1 MSQEEKEAPNYKAS
15 GLLSKEALT
24 VSAGIL
30 KFSAPPEA
38 RMPSL
43 KYRLYVFKDS
53 ENINIYHIHRQP
65 FYLVG
70 RDRSIVDIPVDHP
83 SCSKQHAVIVF
94 RQVLEKDELGLDSVP
109 VVKPYILDLESS
121 NGTMVNSKKIP
132 SARYY
137 QLLAGDVIQ
146 FGFSSRDYILMIE
159 DLDHKEMESLNH
171 KESDNS
177 KDTVKKSKKNSQDRD
192 DYKKKRKRVN

>member
-1 MSQEEKEAPNYKAS
+1 MSQDKQAPNYNKS

-24 VSAGIL
+24 VSSGTL
-30 KFSAPPEA
+30 KYSIPPEA
-38 RMPSL
+38 RTPSL

-53 ENINIYHIHRQP
+53 ENINIYHVYRQP
-65 FYLVG
+65 SYLIG

-94 RQVLEKDELGLDSVP
+94 RQVLEKDDLGLDTVP
-109 VVKPYILDLESS
+109 VIKPYILDLESS

-137 QLLAGDVIQ
+137 QLLAGDVLQ
-146 FGFSSRDYILMIE
+146 FGSSTREYVLMIE
-159 DLDHKEMESLNH
+159 DLDHQEMNSLES
-171 KESDNS
+171 KESTEIS
-177 KDTVKKSKKNSQDRD
+177 KDTKTRES
-192 DYKKKRKRVN
+192 KRKRVS

>member
-1 MSQEEKEAPNYKAS
+1 MAEEKQTPNYNAS

-24 VSAGIL
+24 VSKGIL
-30 KFSAPPEA
+30 KYSAPPEA
-38 RMPSL
+38 RTPFL
-43 KYRLYVFKDS
+43 KYRLYVFKGT
-53 ENINIYHIHRQP
+53 ENINIYHIHRQT

-109 VVKPYILDLESS
+109 VIKPYILDLESS

-146 FGFSSRDYILMIE
+146 FGFSTREYVLMIE
-159 DLDHKEMESLNH
+159 DLDQKDMNSLDDSNKISKNDKH
-171 KESDNS
+171 RDNE
-177 KDTVKKSKKNSQDRD
+177 
-192 DYKKKRKRVN
+192 KKKKQRIS